1 MAKKIPA
8 DIARQIK
15 QLGEGVVEEVKEV
28 PKGVTSRAMEQLG
41 MSSVKEQTN
50 QEKKSPQLAKPQPEK
65 TKGETGLK
73 EQQQIAQLRQGL
85 EKEIRERQRLREQET
100 QRRREQAS
108 DTQPPEA
115 VTPQEPLKEPSGKPR
130 GFWGRRIKAAQ
141 EEAKPELGKRISG

>member
-28 PKGVTSRAMEQLG
+28 PGGVAKRAMEQVG
-41 MSSVKEQTN
+41 ITAFKSGAG
-50 QEKKSPQLAKPQPEK
+50 QEKTLPQPTEIKPERSKPERELAEK
-65 TKGETGLK
+65 
-73 EQQQIAQLRQGL
+73 QQIAQLRQGL
-85 EKEIRERQRLREQET
+85 EKEIRERQRLREEET

-108 DTQPPEA
+108 DAQPPEA
-115 VTPQEPLKEPSGKPR
+115 VAPQEPLKEPSGKPR